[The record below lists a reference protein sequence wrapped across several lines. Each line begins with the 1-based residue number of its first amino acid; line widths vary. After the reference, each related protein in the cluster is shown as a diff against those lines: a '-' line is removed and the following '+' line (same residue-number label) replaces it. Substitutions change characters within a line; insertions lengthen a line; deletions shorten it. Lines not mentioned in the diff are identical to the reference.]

1 MPKSRSRQ
9 KVSKRPYAPPP
20 PKRKRRESP
29 RWFGF
34 LVIGLMAVGVAMIVT
49 NYMQLLPGGS
59 RSFWLFVGLGLIA
72 GGFAA
77 ATQWR

>member
-9 KVSKRPYAPPP
+9 KRGSRPYAAPP
-20 PKRKRRESP
+20 PKKRPKASP
-29 RWFGF
+29 RWYGYF
-34 LVIGLMAVGVAMIVT
+34 VIGLILLGVALIVL
-49 NYMQLLPGGS
+49 NYMDFIPGGTQQH
-59 RSFWLFVGLGLIA
+59 WLWIGLGVIA

>member
-1 MPKSRSRQ
+1 MPKSKSRQ
-9 KVSKRPYAPPP
+9 KSTRRSYVPAPQQ
-20 PKRKRRESP
+20 KKRRSSP

-34 LVIGLMAVGVAMIVT
+34 FVIGLMGVGVALIVL
-49 NYMQLLPGGS
+49 NYMDILPGGT
-59 RSFWLFVGLGLIA
+59 RQLWLWTGLGCIA